1 MTKTEGFAACLVR
14 WQQEHGRNQLPWQGT
29 RDPYRV
35 WLSEIMLQQ
44 TQVSTVID
52 YFARFTARFA
62 DVRALAQAHED
73 EVMGLWSGLGY
84 YTRARNLH
92 RCAQVVVAQ
101 HGGQFPRDAA
111 TLATL
116 PGIGRSTAS
125 AIASICFGERVAILD
140 ANVKRVVSR
149 VFAFEGDLSQTKQ
162 ERALWALAEQLLPG
176 EETASAQMP
185 RYTQGMMDLG
195 ATLCTPK
202 NPQCPSCPVHAMCK
216 GADAGPTL
224 FPVRSRKLQRSSEQV
239 WALWLQGP
247 DGAVWLQQRPAQ
259 GIWARLYCLPVW
271 NTQAPLEA
279 VLAGRLAKAAREDLP
294 VFLHVLTH
302 KDLHIHPVRV
312 RVQDAK
318 AVTLEE
324 GAWYA
329 PDAWRKLGLPAPV
342 RKLLESGIAERLFSA
357 RPFRGGA

>member
-1 MTKTEGFAACLVR
+1 MTKTEGFATGLVR
-14 WQQEHGRNQLPWQGT
+14 WQQQHGRNQLPWQGT

-92 RCAQVVVAQ
+92 RCAQAVVAQ

-149 VFAFEGDLSQTKQ
+149 VFAFEGDLSQAKQ
-162 ERALWALAEQLLPG
+162 ERALWVLAEQLLPLA
-176 EETASAQMP
+176 EHASEQMP

-202 NPQCPSCPVHAMCK
+202 NPQCPRCPVCTLCK
-216 GADAGPTL
+216 GADADPTR
-224 FPVRSRKLQRSSEQV
+224 FPVRSRKLKRSSEQV
-239 WALWLQGP
+239 WALWLQRP

-271 NTQAPLEA
+271 SEQGPLEA
-279 VLAGRLAKAAREDLP
+279 VVGSLAVKARREDLP

-312 RVQDAK
+312 RV
-318 AVTLEE
+318 
-324 GAWYA
+324 
-329 PDAWRKLGLPAPV
+329 PDANTVALAEGGWYLPAAWRQLGLPAPV
-342 RKLLESGIAERLFSA
+342 RKLLESAA
-357 RPFRGGA
+357 D

>member
-1 MTKTEGFAACLVR
+1 MTKSGAFATRLVR

-52 YFARFTARFA
+52 YFARFTARF
-62 DVRALAQAHED
+62 DNVRALAQAHED

-92 RCAQVVVAQ
+92 RCAQAVVAL

-149 VFAFEGDLSQTKQ
+149 VFAFEGDLSQQKQ
-162 ERALWALAEQLLPG
+162 ERALWALAEQLLPAP
-176 EETASAQMP
+176 EQASTQMP

-202 NPQCPSCPVHAMCK
+202 SPLCSRCPVHALCK
-216 GADAGPTL
+216 GAAEDPAR
-224 FPVRSRKLQRSSEQV
+224 FPVRSRKLKRSSEQV
-239 WALWLQGP
+239 WALWLQRA

-271 NTQAPLEA
+271 SEAATLEA
-279 VLAGRLAKAAREDLP
+279 VVSSQLANAAREDLP
-294 VFLHVLTH
+294 VFMHVLTH
-302 KDLHIHPVRV
+302 KDLHIHPVRI
-312 RVQDAK
+312 RVPNACDA
-318 AVTLEE
+318 ALAQ
-324 GAWYA
+324 GDWYA

-342 RKLLESGIAERLFSA
+342 RKLLESGSV
-357 RPFRGGA
+357 